1 MLITQKINSF
11 RIFNFLWSI
20 IGVRICCEYIGDCFK
35 EDGYYLIT

>member
-11 RIFNFLWSI
+11 RIFHFHWNI
-20 IGVRICCEYIGDCFK
+20 IRERICYEYIGDYFK